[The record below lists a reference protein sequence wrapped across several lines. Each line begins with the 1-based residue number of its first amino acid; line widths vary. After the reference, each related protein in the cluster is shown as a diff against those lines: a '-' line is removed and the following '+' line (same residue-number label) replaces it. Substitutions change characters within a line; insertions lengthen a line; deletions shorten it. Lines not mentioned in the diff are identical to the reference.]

1 MGVHF
6 CRSEWIKMGRQSD
19 QVERVACGS
28 GKSINFYQ
36 SEGCRECCGFE
47 IINGH
52 YRDSIHEMQ
61 KYFVKNFPEYLDRE

>member
-1 MGVHF
+1 M
-6 CRSEWIKMGRQSD
+6 RRQSD

-28 GKSINFYQ
+28 GKSISIR

-47 IINGH
+47 NNKWSLQ
-52 YRDSIHEMQ
+52 RSIHEMQ